1 MMQTSKLNV
10 KVAYLLF
17 NPLLRQL
24 NNTHHIGRAG
34 GTAMLVVNNIEVVYN
49 GVIRAVQNVSLEVP
63 AKSVVTLLGANGAGK
78 TSVLRAISGLL
89 GMQRGKLVAG
99 TITLEG
105 QRIDNL
111 EPSQIVRRGLAQVLE
126 GRRIFG
132 SMTVEENL
140 QAGAYSRR
148 DSTAQ
153 KRTYDQV
160 LHLFPVLAARRK
172 QAAGYL
178 SGGEQQM
185 LAIGRALMAGPRI
198 LLLDEPSLG
207 LAPFIVQQIREV
219 IAEINAEGTA
229 VLLVEQNAAMALA
242 VAQHGY
248 IMETGRIVHDQV
260 ASEMLADDQIKRFY
274 LGLNEAGTRRDY
286 SRFKD
291 KEVRQA
297 EREARKAAAL

>member
-1 MMQTSKLNV
+1 
-10 KVAYLLF
+10 
-17 NPLLRQL
+17 
-24 NNTHHIGRAG
+24 
-34 GTAMLVVNNIEVVYN
+34 MLVVNNIEVVYN

-248 IMETGRIVHDQV
+248 IMETGRIVHDQA

-297 EREARKAAAL
+297 EHEARKAATL